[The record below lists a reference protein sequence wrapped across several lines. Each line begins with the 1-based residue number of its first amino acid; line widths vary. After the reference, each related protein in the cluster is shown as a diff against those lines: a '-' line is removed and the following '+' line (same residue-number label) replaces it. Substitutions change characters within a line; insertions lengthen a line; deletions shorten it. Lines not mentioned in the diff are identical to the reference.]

1 MKQVNRQENYS
12 ATGHQRISIDF
23 MYVDLEVCDRC
34 LGTDA
39 NLEAALSDVS
49 HILKAS
55 GAEVSLQKTLVE
67 SEAQAQALGFFTSPT
82 IRING
87 RDIAL
92 ELRESQ
98 CASCESCSGNG
109 AVDCRVWVFHGQEYT
124 AAPKAMIVDA
134 ILREVYGNAA
144 LSQPTLIEASELP
157 ENLRRFFAG
166 KTKKAETEASACC
179 SSAEQTTC
187 CEPSEK
193 AECCGTASN
202 NQTCG
207 CKQ

>member
-1 MKQVNRQENYS
+1 MKQVNRQENYLV
-12 ATGHQRISIDF
+12 TEQRRIDIDF

-39 NLEAALSDVS
+39 NLEAALADVS
-49 HILKAS
+49 HILEAS
-55 GAEVSLQKTLVE
+55 GAEVSLQKTLVA
-67 SEAQAQALGFFTSPT
+67 SEAQAQTLGFFTSPT
-82 IRING
+82 IRIND

-109 AVDCRVWVFHGQEYT
+109 AVDCRVWVFQGQEYT

-144 LSQPTLIEASELP
+144 LWPPTPMQNSELP

-166 KTKKAETEASACC
+166 KTKKAAMESSACC
-179 SSAEQTTC
+179 SPAEQTTC

-193 AECCGTASN
+193 AECCGTVSN

-207 CKQ
+207 CK